1 MKTKH
6 WAILL
11 ATMLAAVAVLLTPTF
26 PQNGIASGEMNPI
39 PLKYEVGAVFVGE
52 LKHVIQI
59 TNPWP
64 NAVAGKLVVP
74 LVKNQTARH
83 YTILHD
89 FSAVGGW
96 FSGPSLL
103 NDGFENV
110 YLCWE
115 NVQIHPKGSFIVEID
130 YFVLS
135 FDVEY
140 TVNLSL
146 VGGYDADSEVYKLY
160 TQPERFIQSDN
171 PEIVRTAQ
179 AVVGNEENPH
189 VKALLIYN
197 FVTKSLKYEAQ
208 NEEKGALWA
217 LENRKGDCSE
227 YSYLFVA
234 LCRAAGIP
242 ARVQAGFAFR
252 YVNEVMED
260 GHMWAEYYLENYGWI
275 PVDATWKMFGQTDYK
290 HLSSIQS
297 IPEVMPY
304 ANFYFE
310 SAGGSRRLEDKQT
323 VQLKRV
329 SASKFSDG
337 QFAEKIMMAVQKMK
351 QAEFGTSAGKI
362 LGAKLLFP
370 SEIEDVE
377 HRILECKVYI
387 QNAVNIWSESPQTAT
402 SNATEAIKI
411 AEEASKKVWMLI
423 AKVFTLYLTVALF
436 LAIIALALSRR
447 SPESPVQAQAI

>member
-26 PQNGIASGEMNPI
+26 PQNDIESGETNP
-39 PLKYEVGAVFVGE
+39 LLLRYEVGAVFVGE

-64 NAVAGKLVVP
+64 NTATGKLVVP

-83 YTILHD
+83 YTFLHN
-89 FSAVGGW
+89 FSAVGGQ
-96 FSGPSLL
+96 FSGSSLL
-103 NDGFENV
+103 NDSFENV
-110 YLCWE
+110 YLCLE
-115 NVQIHPKGSFIVEID
+115 NIQIPPRRSFIVEID

-140 TVNLSL
+140 TVNSNL
-146 VGGYDADSEVYKLY
+146 VDSYDTDSEVYELY
-160 TQPERFIQSDN
+160 TQPEEFIQSDN
-171 PEIVRTAQ
+171 PEVVRTAQ
-179 AVVGNEENPH
+179 AIVGDEENPH
-189 VKALLIYN
+189 KKALLIYN
-197 FVTKSLKYEAQ
+197 FVIKNLKYEVQ
-208 NEEKGALWA
+208 SEEKGALWA

-242 ARVQAGFAFR
+242 ARVQAGFAFH

-275 PVDATWKMFGQTDYK
+275 PVDATWKMFGQVDYK

-297 IPEVMPY
+297 MPEVMPY

-310 SAGGSRRLEDKQT
+310 SAGGRRLEDRQT
-323 VQLKRV
+323 IQLRRV
-329 SASKFSDG
+329 SASRFSDS
-337 QFAEKIMMAVQKMK
+337 QFVEKIVLAVQMAK
-351 QAEFGTSAGKI
+351 QAEFGASIGRI
-362 LGAKLLFP
+362 LGVRFLFP
-370 SEIEDVE
+370 SEIENVE
-377 HRILECKVYI
+377 HKILDCKVYI
-387 QNAVNIWSESPQTAT
+387 QNAVDIWGESSKTAT

-411 AEEASKKVWMLI
+411 AEEASKHVWMLI
-423 AKVFTLYLTVALF
+423 AKVFTLYLIVALF
-436 LAIIALALSRR
+436 LVIMALALSRR
-447 SPESPVQAQAI
+447 SPKSPVQAQAI